1 MTSSR
6 NERDTADVILNA
18 AKSCILA
25 VGVRRTTLT
34 EVARRAGVSRPTLY
48 RNWPEMRSLTA
59 DLLTRELVAL
69 LPVDTEGS
77 GTARERRV
85 ATIVDT
91 VAAVREH
98 PLFVKI
104 LETDPELLLT
114 YTFDR
119 LGASQREILV
129 IFESAIRNG
138 QDDGSIRAG
147 EPAEIAAM
155 ILLVTQ
161 SAVQS
166 ARVVDESLPPQRLDE
181 HLRALL
187 DAYLRPEGEFA

>member
-1 MTSSR
+1 MPSSR
-6 NERDTADVILNA
+6 NDYPGTAGAILDA

-25 VGVRRTTLT
+25 VGMRRTTLT

-48 RNWPEMRSLTA
+48 RHWPDMRSLTG
-59 DLLTRELVAL
+59 DLLTREMVAL
-69 LPVDTEGS
+69 LPVDTTGS
-77 GTARERRV
+77 GTARERGV
-85 ATIVDT
+85 ATIVET

-104 LETDPELLLT
+104 LETDAELLLT

-119 LGASQREILV
+119 LGASQYEILA
-129 IFESAIRNG
+129 IFETAIRQG
-138 QDDGSIRAG
+138 QDDGSIREG
-147 EPAEIAAM
+147 DPAEIAAM

-166 ARVVDESLPPQRLDE
+166 ARVVADRLTPQRLDE
-181 HLRALL
+181 HLRDLL
-187 DAYLRPEGEFA
+187 DAYLRPQE